1 MKLFK
6 QFVICLSIFSSYA
19 FSAVHEVKM
28 LNAGI
33 DGFMVFEP
41 AVLKVN
47 KGDTINFIATD
58 MAHNSESISGMIPA
72 GAQTWSG
79 KMSADVS
86 VTLDTEG
93 VYVYKCTPHMMMAM
107 VGVIHIF
114 FLSHVFI
121 QGTQK

>member
-1 MKLFK
+1 
-6 QFVICLSIFSSYA
+6 
-19 FSAVHEVKM
+19 M
-28 LNAGI
+28 LNAGV

-58 MAHNSESISGMIPA
+58 MAHNSESISGMIPV

-107 VGVIHIF
+107 VGVIQVGNASNIDEVKSAADSLKATF
-114 FLSHVFI
+114 VTNKDRLTQYLS
-121 QGTQK
+121 GL